1 MTTTDAA
8 SSYFIFFFSIFP
20 CNFRLLMLHRSFAQ
34 LNDTRLPVYT
44 TQPLLYRTLVNL
56 KPFIEYNELS
66 FRNYAIPLLVV
77 SLPNCFECSP
87 TVILYQYQSFL
98 SVLFF
103 YKKWINESYCVVCGY
118 CCSLCRTDVVTPLN
132 SLSRTCT
139 TEVIHNGHRTE

>member
-1 MTTTDAA
+1 MLQYHYFDCCFLYILFERLNCFYISFHFYSYMMTTTDAA

-77 SLPNCFECSP
+77 SLPNCSECSP

-103 YKKWINESYCVVCGY
+103 IKNE
-118 CCSLCRTDVVTPLN
+118 
-132 SLSRTCT
+132 
-139 TEVIHNGHRTE
+139 